1 MNRLIG
7 RLLLPW
13 LRFGVRPRDVAE
25 PLGNAAAPVC
35 YVIARH
41 SQLDALVLQ
50 RACAE
55 AGLPRPRKQLLPAG
69 RRRLQSLLALSRKVG
84 FWRSRLDRRPPTALR
99 GLLAEL
105 RRDPGADVLLV
116 PVAVYW
122 GRAP

>member
-1 MNRLIG
+1 MKGFIG

-13 LRFGVRPRDVAE
+13 LRFSVRPRDVAE
-25 PLGNAAAPVC
+25 SLGNAGAPVC

-55 AGLPRPRKQLLPAG
+55 AGLPRPRKQLLPGGAA
-69 RRRLQSLLALSRKVG
+69 RLQSLRAMH
-84 FWRSRLDRRPPTALR
+84 
-99 GLLAEL
+99 
-105 RRDPGADVLLV
+105 RDPAADVLLV

-122 GRAP
+122 GRAPQREHLSWFRLLFSEDWALASNLRRG